1 MKRFIVF
8 LSMVLCFVGI
18 GGVALGAPIQGI
30 WDGTSTGLG
39 CAFSDGIVVVLDPD
53 NDGATVGDEAMAR
66 DVANSSWTYWAMN
79 EMLRDSDVSGNVI
92 TNPDGTQTQ
101 EWTTYRSGG
110 TFYINGEKLWDQAP
124 NTVYTASIE
133 GYSQQ
138 TLYSHL
144 EGAVRVFDYMDGVNH
159 YYGRFNEDPYL
170 LDITNNVYFDELW
183 KYNGTFDHNILLGEL
198 SGVQM
203 NIRPVPEPATLLL
216 LSSGLVGLAGFG
228 RKKIFKK

>member
-1 MKRFIVF
+1 MKKLLVF
-8 LSMVLCFVGI
+8 LCAMLFAVGI
-18 GGVALGAPIQGI
+18 STVAFGAPMQGI

-39 CAFSDGIVVVLDPD
+39 CAFGDGIAVVLDPE
-53 NDGATVGDEAMAR
+53 NDGPTVGDVSMAR

-79 EMLRDSDVSGNVI
+79 GMMRDSDVSGNVI

-110 TFYINGEKLWDQAP
+110 TFYINGENLWGHAP

-133 GYSQQ
+133 GYVQQ

-144 EGAVRVFDYMDGVNH
+144 EGGARVFDHMDGVTH
-159 YYGRFNEDPYL
+159 YHGRFNEDPYL
-170 LDITNNVYFDELW
+170 LDFTSNVYFDELW

-203 NIRPVPEPATLLL
+203 NINPVPEPATLLL

-228 RKKIFKK
+228 RKRFKK